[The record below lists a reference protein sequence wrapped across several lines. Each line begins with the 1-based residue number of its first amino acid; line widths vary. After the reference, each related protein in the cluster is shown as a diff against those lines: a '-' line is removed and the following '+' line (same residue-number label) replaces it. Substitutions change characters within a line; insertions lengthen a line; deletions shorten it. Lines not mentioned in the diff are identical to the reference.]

1 MGGLWAALGTCLGGF
16 WCLGGV
22 LDALG
27 GSLDRFLE
35 DLGRQIVGEGG
46 GGGPGTLPPL
56 DTRVLGLQ
64 YWDVAEF
71 LKAQVLRHLANML
84 PGLLS

>member
-35 DLGRQIVGEGG
+35 DLGRQIVGDGG
-46 GGGPGTLPPL
+46 VGGGPRTLPPPGHSSL
-56 DTRVLGLQ
+56 GAPVLG
-64 YWDVAEF
+64 
-71 LKAQVLRHLANML
+71 RSRI
-84 PGLLS
+84 P